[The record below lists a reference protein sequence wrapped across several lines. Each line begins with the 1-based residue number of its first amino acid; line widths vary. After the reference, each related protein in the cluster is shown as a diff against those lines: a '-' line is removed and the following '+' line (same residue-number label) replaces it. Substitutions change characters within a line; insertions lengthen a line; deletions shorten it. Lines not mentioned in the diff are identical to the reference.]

1 MEEILIVSGLPRS
14 GTSLLMKILDSL
26 KIEILS
32 DGIRKSDI
40 NNPKGYYEFEK
51 VKKIHKDSSW
61 INSAKGKAIK
71 IVSPLLRFLPS
82 NVNYKI
88 IFVKRNL
95 NEILMSQKKMLENLE
110 TEDKISEELMLKSFK
125 DHLKK
130 TEDWINSQK
139 NISAVY
145 INYNELLNNP
155 SEECIKLKK
164 FLNRDINSKH
174 ITKVIDKKLYR
185 NRDS

>member
-1 MEEILIVSGLPRS
+1 
-14 GTSLLMKILDSL
+14 
-26 KIEILS
+26 
-32 DGIRKSDI
+32 
-40 NNPKGYYEFEK
+40 
-51 VKKIHKDSSW
+51 
-61 INSAKGKAIK
+61 
-71 IVSPLLRFLPS
+71 
-82 NVNYKI
+82 
-88 IFVKRNL
+88 
-95 NEILMSQKKMLENLE
+95 MSQKKMLENLE